1 MMKGSLY
8 LRKRLIPPKNSHL
21 NLHQCR
27 QCGLIFR
34 ARTKPVFSW
43 DKKFMIDKCNTCK
56 GFGYGIISTDV
67 IG

>member
-1 MMKGSLY
+1 MKVSLY
-8 LRKRLIPPKNSHL
+8 LRKRLKPPRKSLL

-27 QCGLIFR
+27 QCDLIFH

-56 GFGYGIISTDV
+56 GFGYGIISTGV
-67 IG
+67 SI